1 MRLVAKAPRAR
12 ALAAWVAGGLIG
24 LAAPAAL
31 AADAAVKPAPRWG
44 AIATVDGLYGY
55 SFNHASRSAAENAA
69 RAQCQRR
76 AGRSGSGCE
85 VRIAFDRAC
94 GAMAAGNFTEW
105 GVASAPTLDAARK
118 EAVAQCNAH
127 LPTEPCKVM
136 VSVCS
141 VGGD

>member
-1 MRLVAKAPRAR
+1 MPSSDRAAR
-12 ALAAWVAGGLIG
+12 TQALAAWVAGGLIA
-24 LAAPAAL
+24 LAGGTTF
-31 AADAAVKPAPRWG
+31 AADATKPAPRWG

-55 SFNHASRSAAENAA
+55 SFNQASRNAAENAA

-76 AGRSGSGCE
+76 AGKGGGACE
-85 VRIAFDRAC
+85 VRMTFDRAC
-94 GAMAAGNFTEW
+94 GAMATGNFTEW

-127 LPTEPCKVM
+127 LPTEPCKVQ

-141 VGGD
+141 TGGD